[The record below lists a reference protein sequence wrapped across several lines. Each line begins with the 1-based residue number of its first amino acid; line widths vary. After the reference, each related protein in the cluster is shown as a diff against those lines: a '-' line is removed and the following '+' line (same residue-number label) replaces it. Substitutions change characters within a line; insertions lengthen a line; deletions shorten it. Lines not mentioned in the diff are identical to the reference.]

1 MIRIAEREYGFADPP
16 EGEPPE
22 VTLRLA
28 TMEYVKGDTGRARRR
43 GRHAARRRGNM
54 TPAPSGSA
62 SSGPSGDAHLRRAAD
77 RPGGGQGGPGRC
89 VRVAG

>member
-43 GRHAARRRGNM
+43 GRHAARRRGKHDSSAERIGEFWAIRRR
-54 TPAPSGSA
+54 APSA
-62 SSGPSGDAHLRRAAD
+62 S
-77 RPGGGQGGPGRC
+77 C
-89 VRVAG
+89 